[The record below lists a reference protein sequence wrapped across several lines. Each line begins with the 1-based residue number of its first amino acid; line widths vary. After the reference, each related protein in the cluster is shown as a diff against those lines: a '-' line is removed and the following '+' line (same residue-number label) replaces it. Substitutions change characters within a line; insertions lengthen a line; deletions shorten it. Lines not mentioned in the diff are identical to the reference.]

1 MRIGGETDIN
11 RVKVSAVMEFLFLV
25 LFLVLLAAAAATGVT
40 ADSRDSADWKPT
52 DAGRRWHS
60 GTC

>member
-25 LFLVLLAAAAATGVT
+25 LFLVVLAAAGATGVT

-52 DAGRRWHS
+52 DAGRRWQS
-60 GTC
+60 RTC

>member
-25 LFLVLLAAAAATGVT
+25 LFLVVLAAAAAAGMT

-52 DAGRRWHS
+52 DAGSRWQS
-60 GTC
+60 RTC